1 MRPAIAF
8 FIPHAPL
15 LFFRAGILSHLPF
28 KAGFPFGFHIIRV
41 FLLYHISAGLQRMKN
56 LWKCLSVRVDA
67 DLQEMPVVGAGRK
80 RGESWTL
87 YGQII

>member
-1 MRPAIAF
+1 MPPSDFSRRNPVTSAF
-8 FIPHAPL
+8 QGGIP
-15 LFFRAGILSHLPF
+15 FRFSYYSY
-28 KAGFPFGFHIIRV
+28 

-56 LWKCLSVRVDA
+56 LWKCLSVRADA